1 MWRWVVVALVLMGC
15 GGAEARSPGTT
26 VDVGGAT
33 TFMVTRDPAAGSA
46 PAPTVLFLHGA
57 SFTAEVWVRT
67 GILDHV
73 AAGGHRAVAVDLPGY
88 GKSDDTDL
96 SKEAF
101 LRDLIA
107 SIDQARGVVVVS
119 PSMSGSFSLPLIAAD
134 GATSMA
140 GFVPIAPVGVPDF
153 VAAAS
158 SPIDGLPTLIVW
170 GEDDDV
176 IDRARADDLAAVLP
190 NSSIIVIPGAGHAA
204 YDDDPAAFEAS
215 LDAFLASLGG

>member
-1 MWRWVVVALVLMGC
+1 MWRWLVVAAVLVGC
-15 GGAEARSPGTT
+15 GGSEARSPGTT
-26 VDVGGAT
+26 VDVGGAS
-33 TFMVTRDPAAGSA
+33 TFMVTREPAAGSA
-46 PAPTVLFLHGA
+46 PGPTVLFLHGA

-88 GKSDDTDL
+88 GRSDDTDL
-96 SKEAF
+96 PKEAF

-107 SIDQARGVVVVS
+107 SVDQGGGVVVVS

-134 GATSMA
+134 GASSMA

-153 VAAAS
+153 VSAAS
-158 SPIDGLPTLIVW
+158 APIDGLPTLIVW

-176 IDRARADDLAAVLP
+176 IDRERADDLAAALP
-190 NSSIIVIPGAGHAA
+190 DSSINEISGAGHAA
-204 YDDDPAAFEAS
+204 YDDDPAAFEAL
-215 LDAFLASLGG
+215 LDEFLTSLG